1 MRRLFIFFA
10 LALWTAIA
18 FASLGDQP
26 NGKTK
31 EIIIH
36 HTTDHQSPH
45 MIDVLP
51 TSFYYETTRM
61 LTIEFPTTG
70 FEPYTLSVESMY
82 NTLDYYVTTPFTSVY
97 ISPDVVDVNLYLET
111 DGGDLYWGSFE
122 ATAAGSM
129 E

>member
-1 MRRLFIFFA
+1 MKTLKTIMLVLLVVA
-10 LALWTAIA
+10 
-18 FASLGDQP
+18 ASSFGNEP
-26 NGKTK
+26 NGTK
-31 EIIIH
+31 DERLIDLSGTGIR
-36 HTTDHQSPH
+36 PH
-45 MIDVLP
+45 LVEPIA
-51 TSFYYETTRM
+51 TYCISTRALSIQFDAM
-61 LTIEFPTTG
+61 D

-97 ISPDVVDVNLYLET
+97 ISPDVVNVNLYLET